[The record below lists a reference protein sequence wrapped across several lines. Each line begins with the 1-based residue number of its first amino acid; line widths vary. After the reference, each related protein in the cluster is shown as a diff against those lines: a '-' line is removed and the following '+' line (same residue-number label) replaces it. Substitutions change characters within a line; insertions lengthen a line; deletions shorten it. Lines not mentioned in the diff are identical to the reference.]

1 MAKINANY
9 EALYILKPDLTEE
22 QNAAL
27 IERFKGIV
35 EANGTVSE
43 VNEWGKRR
51 LAYPINDLMEG
62 YYVLM
67 TFPAAAAVPAE
78 LDRIFRITDGVMRS
92 MIVCK
97 DE

>member
-35 EANGTVSE
+35 EANGKIGRASCRERVS
-43 VNEWGKRR
+43 W
-51 LAYPINDLMEG
+51 
-62 YYVLM
+62 YV
-67 TFPAAAAVPAE
+67 
-78 LDRIFRITDGVMRS
+78 
-92 MIVCK
+92 
-97 DE
+97 